1 MNGLTQRQKLWRTF
15 PIIGILIWE
24 WEVWRKE
31 RRQPCYRLWQYTLTG
46 QKKQP
51 ESIAHI
57 AVRAPDGSVGLALAP
72 EVQGDAHLLPYPIDM
87 WPLLDLPGQIL
98 DETGVVYTLQ
108 TDVYPGAY
116 HPTDIAQYA
125 LVNWNAYLKTK
136 DEQYRQIFMTQA
148 RWLVTHETRI
158 AENAG
163 GWPIPFP
170 NQEFHAT
177 EPWLSALTQGAG
189 ISVLVRAYQ
198 TTGEDVFMQSAR
210 RAVHTFELDILDG
223 GVSCTVGDD
232 GVFFEEVAVYPAAHI
247 LNGYILSLF
256 GVYDY
261 VALTND
267 ARIQALI
274 ERSLATLHTLIDDF
288 DLGYG
293 SRYDLLS
300 KSPTNRF
307 YHALHVTL
315 LDALAQYSGC
325 RHCAMLA
332 ARWARYQHGFK
343 PFFNHLVRRTDR
355 YRRAFRH
362 LLYSFFKGNAVC
374 DGQGK
379 IAYSARRRSEG

>member
-31 RRQPCYRLWQYTLTG
+31 RRQPCYRLWQYTPTG

-87 WPLLDLPGQIL
+87 WPLLDLPGQII

-125 LVNWNAYLKTK
+125 LVHWNAYLKTK
-136 DEQYRQIFMTQA
+136 DEQYRQTFMTQA

-163 GWPIPFP
+163 GWPLPFP

-177 EPWLSALTQGAG
+177 EPWLSALTQGVG

-198 TTGEDVFMQSAR
+198 ITGEDIFMQSAR

-223 GVSCTVGDD
+223 GVSCPVGND

-267 ARIQALI
+267 ARIRALI

-315 LDALAQYSGC
+315 LDALAHYSGC
-325 RHCAMLA
+325 QHCTVLA
-332 ARWARYQHGFK
+332 ARWAHYQHGFK
-343 PFFNHLVRRTDR
+343 PLLNHLVRRTDR
-355 YRRAFRH
+355 YRRAFRR
-362 LLYSFFKGNAVC
+362 LLYSIFRGNPAREETR
-374 DGQGK
+374 QGK
-379 IAYSARRRSEG
+379 IV